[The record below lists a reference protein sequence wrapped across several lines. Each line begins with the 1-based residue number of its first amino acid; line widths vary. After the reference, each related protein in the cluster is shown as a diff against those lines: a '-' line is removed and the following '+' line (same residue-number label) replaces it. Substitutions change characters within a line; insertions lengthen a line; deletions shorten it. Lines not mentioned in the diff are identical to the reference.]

1 MIDRFDT
8 KKWLKRF
15 KLQEFPEPRRIE
27 LQNPVL
33 LCHGYGAI
41 ASLVKPS
48 PLYDVA
54 MLVRSH
60 NVLAYAPNIVPYAKI
75 ETRAEAWVKIIEE
88 LTQNRPGIKLNIV
101 AHSMAGL
108 DIRYALSRLDVADK
122 VESLT
127 TIATPHHGTSLAEL
141 TLKTPDAI
149 KDKMADFLDWM
160 GNQIFPDAKSDSA
173 GSARQLTREYVQQKF
188 NPEVPDVEGI
198 PYYSFSSAVGKG
210 TSEPIKVIARYQNNY
225 IFEEEGINDGMVSVE
240 SSKWGRHIK
249 MGNISHLEQMNLRV
263 KDDRKS
269 LYESFW
275 LEVLQHLQKEG
286 H

>member
-8 KKWLKRF
+8 QKWLKRF

-27 LQNPVL
+27 LQKPVL

-75 ETRAEAWVKIIEE
+75 ETRAKAWVKIIEE
-88 LTQNRPGIKLNIV
+88 LSRNRPDQKLNIV

-108 DIRYALSRLDVADK
+108 DIRYALSRLDIADK

-249 MGNISHLEQMNLRV
+249 TGNISHLEQMNLRV
-263 KDDRKS
+263 KDDRKL
-269 LYESFW
+269 LYETFW